1 MDSQTSLEGSR
12 KPRAQLRS
20 LIRRRSTVAAG
31 CFDTLSA
38 FLAERVGFEA
48 LHVTGFGVEA
58 SMLAGPD
65 MGLVT
70 ATELAAHVDRITS
83 AVKVPVICDVDAG
96 FGGIENIYR
105 TILLMERAGIAAIHI
120 EDADMP
126 KRNPFIDGRTVFSRA
141 TAVGRIQAACAA
153 RSDPDFVIIARS
165 DADEISVDELVTR
178 CNLYLEAGAD
188 MAMPI
193 ISKVDG
199 SRIQELSSEEQL
211 SVHRSVVERI
221 KGPVFGVAIPAG
233 YHAQDMLQAGYALMA
248 LPMLTLMPAVR
259 AMWTSLEKAREEI
272 MPRNASPYLKG
283 SLDSVFDLLQ
293 MLGLNE
299 YIERQNRFYRR

>member
-1 MDSQTSLEGSR
+1 MDSQTSLERSH

-31 CFDTLSA
+31 CVDGLSA

-83 AVKVPVICDVDAG
+83 AVKAPVICDDDAG

-120 EDADMP
+120 EDTDMP
-126 KRNPFIDGRTVFSRA
+126 KRNPFVDGRTVFSRA
-141 TAVGRIQAACAA
+141 TAVGRVQAACAA

-165 DADEISVDELVTR
+165 DADEISVEELVTR

-199 SRIQELSSEEQL
+199 SRIQELSNEEQL

-233 YHAQDMLQAGYALMA
+233 YHAQDMPQA
-248 LPMLTLMPAVR
+248 
-259 AMWTSLEKAREEI
+259 S
-272 MPRNASPYLKG
+272 
-283 SLDSVFDLLQ
+283 
-293 MLGLNE
+293 
-299 YIERQNRFYRR
+299 